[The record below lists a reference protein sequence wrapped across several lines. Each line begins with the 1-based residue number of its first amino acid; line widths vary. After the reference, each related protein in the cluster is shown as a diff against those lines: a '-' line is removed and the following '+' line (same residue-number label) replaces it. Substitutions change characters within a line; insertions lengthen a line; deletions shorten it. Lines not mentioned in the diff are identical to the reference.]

1 MKAEYIL
8 LICAGGVFLA
18 LFLIYLIYAL
28 ETSKAEKRNRVKLE
42 KSYSDGNLKKM
53 EYDVA
58 FYDKNAIK
66 INYTRPV
73 ERQVTIDDVL
83 DATTEDKAKQT
94 ENALFAHVEDEGVQ
108 EIKGKFSR

>member
-66 INYTRPV
+66 INYTPSDD
-73 ERQVTIDDVL
+73 RQVTL
-83 DATTEDKAKQT
+83 DGLLNATTENRAKQKD
-94 ENALFAHVEDEGVQ
+94 NALFAHVEDEGVQ

>member
-42 KSYSDGNLKKM
+42 KSYSDGNLKKWNTTWL
-53 EYDVA
+53 
-58 FYDKNAIK
+58 FTIK
-66 INYTRPV
+66 TP
-73 ERQVTIDDVL
+73 L
-83 DATTEDKAKQT
+83 K
-94 ENALFAHVEDEGVQ
+94 
-108 EIKGKFSR
+108 